1 MTIFVLT
8 VSMKI
13 VCISDTHME
22 KGDNRL
28 PVLLLEAL
36 SGADLILHA
45 GDITTMDIIDELKAY
60 APVEAVAGNMD
71 GWDVSKHLPEKRII
85 QAGKFR
91 IGLIHGGGSVR
102 DLEDRVIKKFR
113 DDKVDC
119 IVYGHSHSANIER
132 RDGVL
137 LVNPGSPTDKV
148 HAASNSYALI
158 TAGDELKAEIVK
170 L

>member
-1 MTIFVLT
+1 MN
-8 VSMKI
+8 I
-13 VCISDTHME
+13 VCISDTHIE
-22 KGDNRL
+22 KGNKGL
-28 PVLLLEAL
+28 PAPLLEAL

-45 GDITTMDIIDELKAY
+45 GDITSLDVIDELKAY

-71 GWDVSKHLPEKRII
+71 GWDVSKDLPEKRII
-85 QAGKFR
+85 QAGKFK

-119 IVYGHSHSANIER
+119 IVYGHSHRANIER

-137 LVNPGSPTDKV
+137 LVNPGSPTDRN
-148 HAASNSYALI
+148 HAPWNSYAVI
-158 TAGDELKAEIVK
+158 TADDELKAEIVK